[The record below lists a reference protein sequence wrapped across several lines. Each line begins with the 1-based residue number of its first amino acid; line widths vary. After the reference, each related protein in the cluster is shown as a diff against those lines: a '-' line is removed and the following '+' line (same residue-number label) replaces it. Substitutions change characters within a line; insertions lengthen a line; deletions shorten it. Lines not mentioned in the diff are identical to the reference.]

1 LLTAQISGGT
11 LFVNGTALSD
21 NIDLK
26 IIGNQLVVLIDTEN
40 FRQGFLMTAFRRV
53 SIDCKAGDDT
63 VTNEFEFT
71 KPMTISGG
79 AGNDRLTG
87 GGGPDNI
94 DGGDDND
101 VISGGDLDVLPAS
114 DTLIGGAGT
123 DIADYTSRGRALK
136 IDLDGNRDD
145 GIVGEHDLV
154 DATIEVVAGGS
165 AADLIV
171 SNLAT
176 GVTLYGNGGN
186 DTLSSGAGNDRL
198 SGGPGQDLI
207 RPHAG
212 DDTML
217 GGRQRDNMFGGAGTD
232 TVDYSYEDRALVIA
246 PDSQPD
252 SGYTGEFD
260 IIGADVENSW
270 VADEPIR
277 SPAAPGPTRWSAT
290 AGNDTIIGLSGDDTI
305 RGGSGNDMMDGGD
318 DADILDGGL
327 GDDDFVGGTGLDT
340 ADYSNRSENLTI
352 DVNDA
357 ADDGAAGELDNVHA
371 DVEIVESGSGR
382 DSLLA
387 ASSGTQLEGG
397 LNDDTLVGGVGNDTL
412 IGGPDSIV
420 GGQSDNDLL
429 DGGSGADM
437 MFGGRGTDFIDYSA
451 RTADVIAAI
460 NGSATSGE
468 AGEG

>member
-1 LLTAQISGGT
+1 
-11 LFVNGTALSD
+11 
-21 NIDLK
+21 
-26 IIGNQLVVLIDTEN
+26 
-40 FRQGFLMTAFRRV
+40 
-53 SIDCKAGDDT
+53 
-63 VTNEFEFT
+63 
-71 KPMTISGG
+71 
-79 AGNDRLTG
+79 
-87 GGGPDNI
+87 
-94 DGGDDND
+94 
-101 VISGGDLDVLPAS
+101 
-114 DTLIGGAGT
+114 
-123 DIADYTSRGRALK
+123 
-136 IDLDGNRDD
+136 
-145 GIVGEHDLV
+145 
-154 DATIEVVAGGS
+154 
-165 AADLIV
+165 
-171 SNLAT
+171 
-176 GVTLYGNGGN
+176 
-186 DTLSSGAGNDRL
+186 
-198 SGGPGQDLI
+198 
-207 RPHAG
+207 
-212 DDTML
+212 
-217 GGRQRDNMFGGAGTD
+217 
-232 TVDYSYEDRALVIA
+232 VDYSYEDRALVIA

-260 IIGADVENSW
+260 IIGADVENL
-270 VADEPIR
+270 VGGRRADSITGGAG
-277 SPAAPGPTRWSAT
+277 SNSLVGN

-340 ADYSNRSENLTI
+340 ADYSNRTENLTI

-371 DVEIVESGSGR
+371 DIEIVESGSGR

-437 MFGGRGTDFIDYSA
+437 MFGGAGTDFIDYSA

-460 NGSATSGE
+460 DGSASSGE
-468 AGEG
+468 AGEGDTIGKVNPDDPNMRLDVEVIRGGGGNDILTAADGVNCTLTGNAGNDTLNGGSGNDNLNGGAGDDVLKGNAGDDVLIGGAGINTADYSDRSENLTITLNDTADDGAAMGMPAEKDNVMADISIILGGSGNDTITGDARMVNNAPVMHRETISGGAGNDSLSGAGGDDELNGDAGNDMLIGGPGQDLINGGLGDDTINSQDMNTVDTVDGGAGTDTATRDLVDVLTNVEIEM